1 MASQPSSPMRVL
13 ILCTGN
19 SCRSQMAE
27 ALVRRL
33 RPEWEVYSA
42 GTEPAPQVHPYTV
55 EVMREVGID
64 MSNARPKSV
73 DRFVRLPF
81 DYVITVCDHARETCP
96 VFLGEVRH
104 RLHIGFDDPAEAVGS
119 KAEILAEFRRV
130 RDEIRDAFERFVRE
144 VESGLEGEEA

>member
-1 MASQPSSPMRVL
+1 
-13 ILCTGN
+13 
-19 SCRSQMAE
+19 MAE